1 MIKLS
6 SPEIPESAISL
17 AVDILRSGNLVQGK
31 HVLELEKRLAEYL
44 GTAECICVSSGTA
57 ALHLAILAL
66 ELPAGSEAIVPGF
79 TFPAT
84 ANAAE
89 VSGIHT
95 NFADIRL
102 NDCCIDPAELEK
114 AWNPAVKVIIP
125 VHEFGQSADM
135 DPILAFAKEKNLF
148 VIEDAACALGTEY
161 KGHKCGTFGTLG
173 CFSFHPRKAITSGE
187 GGCIV
192 TNDAELAKKIRILRN
207 HGIDNATGKIDFVV
221 PGLNYRMTDFQA
233 ALCLDQLAQFPEQIE
248 KRRCLA
254 KKYDEALKNISW
266 ITPPVDFADRRMV
279 YQTYHVL
286 LDPSVDRAK
295 LISYLRDNGVETN
308 FGAQALHLLS
318 CYKNGHTASGQTMK
332 NSAEACLHGL
342 ALPMGNH
349 VKDEDLNLIVSLL
362 EKFRNID

>member
-6 SPEIPESAISL
+6 SPAIPESAIAL
-17 AVDILRSGNLVQGK
+17 AVQVLRSGNLVQGK
-31 HVLELEKRLAEYL
+31 YVSELEQQIATYL
-44 GTAECICVSSGTA
+44 GITECVCVSSGTA
-57 ALHLAILAL
+57 ALHLALLAL
-66 ELPAGSEAIVPGF
+66 DLPSGSEAIVPGF

-89 VSGIHT
+89 ICGIHT
-95 NFADIRL
+95 RFADIQL
-102 NDCCIDPAELEK
+102 SDYCIDPDDLVNACT
-114 AWNPAVKVIIP
+114 PATKVIIP
-125 VHEFGQSADM
+125 VHEFGQAADM
-135 DPILAFAKEKNLF
+135 TPILEFANKKGLF
-148 VIEDAACALGTEY
+148 VIEDAACAMGTEY
-161 KGHKCGTFGTLG
+161 KGRKCGTIGTLG

-192 TNDAELAKKIRILRN
+192 TDDKELARKIRILRN
-207 HGIDNATGKIDFVV
+207 HGIDNSSGKIDFVF

-286 LDPSVDRAK
+286 LEPSVDRAK
-295 LISYLRDNGVETN
+295 LIAYLRENGVETN

-318 CYKNGHTASGQTMK
+318 CYRKGHTAETQSMK

-349 VKDEDLNLIVSLL
+349 VKNEDLELIVSLL
-362 EKFRNID
+362 ENFRNID

>member
-57 ALHLAILAL
+57 ALHLAIISLD
-66 ELPAGSEAIVPGF
+66 LPAGAEAIVPGF

-89 VSGIHT
+89 VSRIHT

-102 NDCCIDPAELEK
+102 DDCCIDPAELEK

-148 VIEDAACALGTEY
+148 VLWIKKMLPVHWEQNTKDKNAERLALW
-161 KGHKCGTFGTLG
+161 
-173 CFSFHPRKAITSGE
+173 
-187 GGCIV
+187 
-192 TNDAELAKKIRILRN
+192 
-207 HGIDNATGKIDFVV
+207 VV
-221 PGLNYRMTDFQA
+221 SVFT
-233 ALCLDQLAQFPEQIE
+233 PE
-248 KRRCLA
+248 KPL
-254 KKYDEALKNISW
+254 
-266 ITPPVDFADRRMV
+266 PPVKAD
-279 YQTYHVL
+279 
-286 LDPSVDRAK
+286 
-295 LISYLRDNGVETN
+295 
-308 FGAQALHLLS
+308 AL
-318 CYKNGHTASGQTMK
+318 
-332 NSAEACLHGL
+332 
-342 ALPMGNH
+342 
-349 VKDEDLNLIVSLL
+349 
-362 EKFRNID
+362 